1 MLEFSFTHLTWA
13 LLLGLVSAASLPL
26 GSVVGLLT
34 RPRRVLLGFLAAF
47 GAGALFAALAV
58 ELVAPT
64 VEAVAHRHEHPETA
78 GQTVAQFAFLVA
90 GSLIGCVIFVVL
102 DQLVNAHGGFLRKSA
117 TTVAYFTRKRADR
130 ERALL
135 HDLGKVKAFHN
146 LPQVAIQSLVDIV
159 KPVHFNRGDVLFE
172 QGESGDE
179 LFILRDGKVQL
190 FQDNQA
196 FRILEGGSVL
206 GEMALLTGA
215 PRVAKAVA
223 ESGVHALMVRTEDFE
238 RLRKQFPELDEAV
251 REMVT
256 ERMDELAA
264 EKRQRAHKEHHW
276 AKRASRALRSGT
288 EVPSRHDLQVAHQS
302 HSGAPMAIWL
312 GILLDGVPES
322 FVIGTGLAALL
333 LTHQAA
339 GLPIT
344 FLEVVPY
351 TLIAGLF
358 LSNFPEALSS
368 SVGMR
373 EQGMS
378 FSRVFWLWFSLMIMT
393 GVGAGVGYAVGGALP
408 TTWVIGVQG
417 VAAGAM
423 LTMIAAAMIPE
434 AAHRGG
440 PMASGIGTMLG
451 FVAAISFKL
460 LE

>member
-13 LLLGLVSAASLPL
+13 LMLGIVSAASLPL
-26 GSVVGLLT
+26 GSLVGLLT

-64 VEAVAHRHEHPETA
+64 VEAVAHRHDHPETSTQA
-78 GQTVAQFAFLVA
+78 VVQFAFLVV
-90 GSLIGCVIFVVL
+90 GSLIGCVLFVVL
-102 DQLVNAHGGFLRKSA
+102 DQVVNARGGFLRKSA

-130 ERALL
+130 DQAILR
-135 HDLGKVKAFHN
+135 DLGRVSLFHG
-146 LPQVAIQSLVDIV
+146 LPSSLVQSLVDIV
-159 KPVHFNRGDVLFE
+159 KPVQFHEGEVLFE
-172 QGESGDE
+172 QGEEGEE
-179 LFILRDGKVQL
+179 LFILRGGRVRLMQDGKL
-190 FQDNQA
+190 FRVMQSGD
-196 FRILEGGSVL
+196 VL
-206 GEMALLTGA
+206 GEMALMTGA
-215 PRVAKAVA
+215 PRVAQAVA
-223 ESGVHALMVRTEDFE
+223 ASGVHALMIKTDDFD
-238 RLRKQFPELDEAV
+238 RLRKQYPELDDAV
-251 REMVT
+251 RKMVSD
-256 ERMDELAA
+256 RMDELVE
-264 EKRQRAHKEHHW
+264 EKRTHAAREHEW
-276 AKRASRALRSGT
+276 VKRASRALRSGL
-288 EVPSRHDLQVAHQS
+288 EIPSRHDLQVAHKA

-312 GILLDGVPES
+312 GILLDGIPES

-339 GLPIT
+339 GLPVT

-351 TLIAGLF
+351 TLLAGLF

-378 FSRVFWLWFSLMIMT
+378 FRRVFWLWFSLMLMT
-393 GVGAGVGYAVGGALP
+393 GIGAALGYAVGGSLP

-451 FVAAISFKL
+451 FVAAICFKL